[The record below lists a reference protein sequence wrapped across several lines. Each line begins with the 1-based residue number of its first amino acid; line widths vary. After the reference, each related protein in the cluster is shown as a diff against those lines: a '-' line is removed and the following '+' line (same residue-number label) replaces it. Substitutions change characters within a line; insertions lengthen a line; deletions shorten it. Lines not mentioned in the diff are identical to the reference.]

1 MIYLNDNFEGG
12 KTKFFRQDEEEGYIL
27 EAEGMDDLPSQLL
40 VSPKLGKAL
49 VFNHDVWHEGEEILK
64 GTKYI
69 LR

>member
-12 KTKFFRQDEEEGYIL
+12 KTKFFRQDEEKGNIL
-27 EAEGMDDLPSQLL
+27 KAEGIDDLS
-40 VSPKLGKAL
+40 VVPKLGKAL
-49 VFNHDVWHEGEEILK
+49 VFNHDVWHEGEEIHK